1 MTEGTKPIDNS
12 PVPPKDSGETK
23 PVGDATRFLVVGM
36 HNGNGPDAF
45 KVVAIVDSEGKATE
59 LAKEYAEK
67 EEGAIFGVFQKVG
80 TARLVRKVE
89 WAGIRG

>member
-1 MTEGTKPIDNS
+1 MTEEMKAN
-12 PVPPKDSGETK
+12 
-23 PVGDATRFLVVGM
+23 DATRFLVVGM

-59 LAKEYAEK
+59 IAKEHAEK

-80 TARLVRKVE
+80 TARIVRKVE
-89 WAGIRG
+89 WVGQRG